1 MSLAQQRAADIG
13 DRCSYRGHCR
23 WDRLTVTMMAPRTHH
38 EQLAT
43 CLELNTPG
51 AAEGTS
57 SRAAFT
63 RRRNKKSLG
72 RLSLAWPN
80 RNGQSEGWWETNY
93 YSHPSSRLVSRT
105 SNKQPHAHHQT
116 RGQQHEKQKQSTND
130 KPVFTRRHKERV
142 WEGRSWPT
150 RGNNQR
156 YQARI
161 HVHVPCVSLR
171 PVDSSISSRKTST
184 MPLILGS
191 SPSLSLS
198 PNPDKMAKTTGGG
211 ELLNYSPV
219 TMKARSRQGRRR
231 R

>member
-1 MSLAQQRAADIG
+1 MGL
-13 DRCSYRGHCR
+13 SYIR
-23 WDRLTVTMMAPRTHH
+23 P
-38 EQLAT
+38 
-43 CLELNTPG
+43 
-51 AAEGTS
+51 AEGTS

-171 PVDSSISSRKTST
+171 PVIVKLYSHTHTLTHTHTHTHTHIRRWTA
-184 MPLILGS
+184 
-191 SPSLSLS
+191 PSAQGRLALCHLYSVLLRLSLS
-198 PNPDKMAKTTGGG
+198 HRIRTKWLRPRAVG
-211 ELLNYSPV
+211 SC
-219 TMKARSRQGRRR
+219 
-231 R
+231 